1 MKKFYYII
9 FNLIFIELIVQIF
22 GQSSQKRFILPLNY
36 SSKDNLYYI
45 QLNSNKE
52 IIPKNFIIDTTY
64 SSLSFLC
71 DNYNKD
77 DLSNNSLTNNK
88 ILINSKININNIL
101 NKDKNIIDEFITINT
116 DVECILN
123 KTDFFKNKNLNTQYG
138 IFGLNNANN
147 TFIDKLYNLQIIKEK
162 IFSIC
167 LSKNNGYFGLG
178 GNIGMDTYIQNGQE
192 INYINTLSS
201 ENNFFEL
208 KINSIKINDI
218 KFENEYIAI
227 LDTSKSHTYL
237 PKNLYEQIVAN
248 LLYKN
253 NKLEEDEEMGFCTL
267 IKEEEE
273 EFNFYLNFHDIHL
286 YFDNYI
292 FIWKAKNYFYKY
304 KNINDE
310 HEIKLC
316 FSFKDLNEE
325 DNIDNNKII
334 LGTDF
339 MVEHEIIFDK
349 NNQVVAF
356 VNTNCDSL
364 LQENNDIEKNNNEIN
379 NSVEINN
386 NKDTKEKENIVNNKE
401 EKENEIENVQEE
413 EKEIEEKENGKENEK
428 ELIKEIE
435 KEKEKENENNTNEK
449 EINQEKKEN
458 EKDTNNK
465 EELSISSSYISETS
479 DIITSE
485 INDITTDLDNHF
497 ENSTS
502 LLYSTDN
509 PENIIENTTDEII
522 EVNTTEKIIYNTT
535 QLNQD
540 IGQGKEIEI
549 ETTSEPTIKKE
560 TTIITEKIKIVL
572 TTVINIPTT
581 IIKNIPTTEVI
592 EKNKD
597 INNNMNNSFSNNTE
611 IDKNNL
617 ILNNDTNTNNQ
628 PEKKNKFLEIIKSF
642 LKNKLIYF
650 ILTFIAIVLCLI
662 AIIMVSCMIISCIKY
677 CQRRRRDYVEQID
690 IEVQKYSK
698 ASSSYSN

>member
-36 SSKDNLYYI
+36 SSKDNLYFI

-52 IIPKNFIIDTTY
+52 IMPKNFIIDTTY
-64 SSLSFLC
+64 SSISFLC

-77 DLSNNSLTNNK
+77 DLSNNSLSDNK

-116 DVECILN
+116 NVECILN
-123 KTDFFKNKNLNTQYG
+123 KTDFFKNKNLNEQYG

-167 LSKNNGYFGLG
+167 LTKNNGYFGLG

-273 EFNFYLNFHDIHL
+273 YNFYLNFHDIHL

-304 KNINDE
+304 KNINNE

-316 FSFKDLNEE
+316 FSFKELNEE

-339 MVEHEIIFDK
+339 MIEHEIIFDK

-364 LQENNDIEKNNNEIN
+364 LQENNDIEINNNQIN
-379 NSVEINN
+379 NSIEINN
-386 NKDTKEKENIVNNKE
+386 NKDTKENIDNNKE

-435 KEKEKENENNTNEK
+435 KEKENENNTNEK

-458 EKDTNNK
+458 EKDINNK
-465 EELSISSSYISETS
+465 EELSVSSSYISETS

-560 TTIITEKIKIVL
+560 TTIITEKIKIVP

-581 IIKNIPTTEVI
+581 TIKNIPTTEVI

-597 INNNMNNSFSNNTE
+597 INKNMNNSFSNNTE